1 MVLLVGGDTYDYH
14 DYLGLGSLSFIPSLY
29 ARTSEIVRFTPADP
43 LFTDVDG
50 DRVPD
55 LPIGRLPVRTSSEL
69 EVVIDKTLD
78 YAAKSYPRSA
88 VFAADKEDASGES
101 FAAISNAFISQ
112 LPAGWWVTT
121 SYLDEHLLH
130 YARLRLIGSLNQG
143 KALTSYFGH
152 SGPTVWSFDNLFH
165 VSDVARLENYRM
177 PTVVTQWG
185 CWNTYYVEP
194 TNNTMG
200 HALLLSGDQGAAAVF
215 GASTLTEAASD
226 QALGERFIPR
236 LVEPGATIGRALQD
250 AKEELAREEPGRLDV
265 LLGWT
270 LLGDPALVVEP
281 R

>member
-1 MVLLVGGDTYDYH
+1 M
-14 DYLGLGSLSFIPSLY
+14 
-29 ARTSEIVRFTPADP
+29 
-43 LFTDVDG
+43 
-50 DRVPD
+50 PD
-55 LPIGRLPVRTSSEL
+55 LPIGRLPVRTSGEL

-88 VFAADKEDASGES
+88 VFAADKDDGVGRVLCRH
-101 FAAISNAFISQ
+101 Q
-112 LPAGWWVTT
+112 QRLHLPASSRMVGDHEST
-121 SYLDEHLLH
+121 SMSTLLH
-130 YARLRLIGSLNQG
+130 YARLRLIVSLNRG
-143 KALTSYFGH
+143 TALTSYFGH

-215 GASTLTEAASD
+215 GASTLTESASD

-236 LVEPGATIGRALQD
+236 LVEPGKTIGGALQE
-250 AKEELAREEPGRLDV
+250 AKEELAREEPGLLDV